1 MRTRMNFEHK
11 QRTGFRGKKVFFIP
25 IIVTGIFIFSGAV
38 MLLWNAVLPTA
49 ITGIHIITFWQ
60 AMGILVLSKILFGGF
75 KGLHDHGHQYHRHHH
90 MERDLR
96 EKWMQMDPQEREKM
110 RDEWK
115 NEWKQRF
122 GHTVKPE

>member
-11 QRTGFRGKKVFFIP
+11 PRTGFRSKKAFFIP
-25 IIVTGIFIFSGAV
+25 ITVAGVFIFSGAV
-38 MLLWNAVLPTA
+38 MLLWNAVLPAA
-49 ITGIHIITFWQ
+49 ITGVHIITFWQ
-60 AMGILVLSKILFGGF
+60 AMGILVLSKIIFGGF
-75 KGLHDHGHQYHRHHH
+75 KGLHDHGHEHHRRH

-110 RDEWK
+110 AEEMRA
-115 NEWKQRF
+115 EWKQRF